1 MKLYIAGPMTGIPAW
16 NFPAF
21 DAAALYLRGCGY
33 TVVNPAELDRE
44 CGFTQQQHTV
54 SAEFLRSAMRRD
66 LAAICDCDGVAVLEN
81 WQSSLGACIEVALA
95 VRLGLRI
102 IDAETL
108 EDLTEDVCEYVRWR
122 MTA

>member
-1 MKLYIAGPMTGIPAW
+1 MRLYIAGPMTGIRDW

-21 DAAALYLRGCGY
+21 DSAAEYLRGCGY
-33 TVVNPAELDRE
+33 SVINPADLDRTT
-44 CGFTQQQHTV
+44 GFHESQRAVTGD
-54 SAEFLRSAMRRD
+54 FMRRAMQRD
-66 LAAICDCDGVAVLEN
+66 LSAICECDGVAVLEN
-81 WQSSLGACIEVALA
+81 WQASLGAGIEVALA

-108 EDLTEDVCEYVRWR
+108 EDITNDTAEYVRWR